1 MKIIFMGT
9 PQFAVKSLD
18 ILVKNNFEIPLV
30 VTVPDKP
37 KGRGLQLQQS
47 DVKKY
52 ALEHNLNI
60 SQPVSLKDESFINKI
75 KSLEPDLIIVVAFR
89 ILPKD
94 VYEIPKYG
102 TFNLHASLLP
112 KYRGAA
118 PINHAV
124 INSEEKTGVTTFF
137 LQDKVDTGNI
147 ILQVEIPIDENDN
160 AGTLHDKL
168 ATLGADTVLKTVNLI
183 SDNKVELKAQDD
195 SLATKAPKIFKDNC
209 KIDWGKPAAEIH
221 NLIRGLSPYPAAFTL
236 LENKVYKIYETKL
249 TTSLTSNDAG
259 KFEVLGKNLFINT
272 NDFKIE
278 VLIIQPEGKKP
289 MPVTDFLNG
298 FKHKD
303 GQFS

>member
-1 MKIIFMGT
+1 MGT